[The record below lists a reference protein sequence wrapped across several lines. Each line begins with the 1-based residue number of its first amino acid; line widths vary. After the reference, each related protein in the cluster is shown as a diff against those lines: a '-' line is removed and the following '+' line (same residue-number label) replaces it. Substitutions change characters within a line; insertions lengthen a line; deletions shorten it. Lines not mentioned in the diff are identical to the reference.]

1 MATYIEML
9 DKLIDSLL
17 SNSEITIE
25 TINDSVQKND
35 LIIELVTGNE
45 KHATYVI
52 YKQYENYSVAI
63 TKCKCGY
70 IHYLED
76 LCIKCHPKETFD
88 SPSEKILDFDDY
100 DLPF

>member
-1 MATYIEML
+1 MTYIEML
-9 DKLIDSLL
+9 DKLVESLL
-17 SNSEITIE
+17 NKCDITIE
-25 TINDSVQKND
+25 SITETVQKNEF
-35 LIIELVTGNE
+35 IIELVNGNE
-45 KHATYVI
+45 KHATYAI
-52 YKQYENYSVAI
+52 YKQHESYSVAI

-76 LCIKCHPKETFD
+76 LCIKCHPKETYI